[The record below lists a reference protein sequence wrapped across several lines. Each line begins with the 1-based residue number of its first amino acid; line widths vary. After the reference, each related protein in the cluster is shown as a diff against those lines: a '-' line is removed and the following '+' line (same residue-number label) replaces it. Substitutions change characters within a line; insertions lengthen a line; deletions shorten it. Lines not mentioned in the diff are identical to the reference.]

1 MTKAAAVLAALCAAV
16 LVSLG
21 ASAPAQAA
29 NTRVSISDFQ
39 WSVKNPQ
46 IDLGESVTWDWI
58 GPDTQH
64 SVSGQP
70 DNATQWDSD
79 PGSVGSHQLGDTFT
93 VTFDQP
99 GDYLFMCKL
108 HTSVRGTVTVSD
120 TPGDPDSDPGPQ
132 APLNLDFLPPDL
144 QGVYLSTPS
153 IGPRGKGTGLNFSV
167 SEKGTTAAEYFKL
180 VKKGKRTVRV
190 FQGYHEWSNHV
201 GINKVKFGAKDA
213 NFAARPGNYEAQV
226 TATDAASNISPS
238 IPVQF
243 RIGKKSKK

>member
-16 LVSLG
+16 LLSLG
-21 ASAPAQAA
+21 ATAPAQAA

-39 WSVKNPQ
+39 WSDKTPHV
-46 IDLGESVTWDWI
+46 DLGESVTWDWI

-79 PGSVGSHQLGDTFT
+79 PGAVGPHPLGDTFT

-99 GDYLFMCKL
+99 GEYLFMCKL
-108 HTSVRGTVTVSD
+108 HTSVRGTVIVSD
-120 TPGDPDSDPGPQ
+120 TPGDPESDPGPQ
-132 APLNLDFLPPDL
+132 APLNLDFVPPDL
-144 QGVYLSTPS
+144 QAVSLTSSS
-153 IGPRGKGTGLNFSV
+153 IGPRGNGSGLNFSV

-180 VKKGKRTVRV
+180 VKRGKRTVKV
-190 FQGYHEWSNHV
+190 FKGYHEWSNHI
-201 GINKVKFGAKDA
+201 GINKVKFGAKDE
-213 NFAARPGNYEAQV
+213 NFAAGPGEYEALI
-226 TATDAASNISPS
+226 TATDASSNITPG

-243 RIGKKSKK
+243 RIAKKTKK